1 MIYHAIRLALGLCT
15 DFLVCWI
22 YTKILTFRSKRLF
35 VILYIVQALAD
46 VAIRELKIPLGVH
59 VSLAVPLIDFCLPIL
74 LSTDGLRTS
83 FVRTLFVNV
92 GILFAELM
100 SASFYALLSGGKM
113 VPTGSDPNA
122 LWQIVLVYTVVF
134 SIAVPVSHALID
146 ICNRTG
152 SDGHLRL
159 QVPLI
164 ALLASSY
171 LQVAANYV
179 RFTIARDMAISFM
192 YSVTSLAFCWTTA
205 LIVFLIFTYAV
216 RESHARKEL
225 AQRAI
230 VARQVKHER
239 IEIEAIAQK
248 AELLY
253 KLRHSLANQMRAIAN
268 LAEAGHVEEADMRLS
283 ELQKQARTF
292 TGSTNE

>member
-216 RESHARKEL
+216 QESRARREL
-225 AQRAI
+225 AQHAI
-230 VARQVKHER
+230 AARQAKHER
-239 IEIEAIAQK
+239 AEIEAMARK
-248 AELLY
+248 AWSLY
-253 KLRHSLANQMRAIAN
+253 RLRHALANQMRTIGAMAN
-268 LAEAGHVEEADMRLS
+268 TGKAEEADAILS
-283 ELQKQARTF
+283 ELQGLAH
-292 TGSTNE
+292 GLAETNGD